1 MGGEEQGAKSL
12 KRAVGSKNRSKRLLA
27 LRLRKL
33 LCCRFLAAK
42 LGVDELVELA
52 AVQHGLNLGGF
63 DVGAVVFYAAI
74 IQDVGAD
81 LVAPSDR
88 SLFAVELFQ
97 LVVALGL
104 LHHFQPA
111 FEEGHGEAFVLLI
124 RSFDRANDLNSGGDV
139 GDSDRGGDFVDVLP
153 TGPGG

>member
-33 LCCRFLAAK
+33 LCCCFLATK

-52 AVQHGLNLGGF
+52 TVQHGLNLGGF
-63 DVGAVVFYAAI
+63 DIGAVIFYAAV

-88 SLFAVELFQ
+88 SLFAIELFQ

-111 FEEGHGEAFVLLI
+111 FEEGQGEALVLLV
-124 RSFDRANDLNSGGDV
+124 RSFDRASDLNSGGGG
-139 GDSDRGGDFVDVLP
+139 GDSNGGGDLVC
-153 TGPGG
+153 GC